1 MGRGRPKGSKN
12 KPKINLFQTIE
23 TTSNES
29 QKIEQSIIE
38 NQAENKEE
46 VKTNIDT
53 PENETPVKTKAR
65 PIKTYGICNKCNTPI
80 YMSPV
85 SINLSHLTSKAT
97 WHRRCKLERIE
108 LCNSCAAELNTL
120 IDNWILKDHPE
131 YVKWDISEKEF

>member
-12 KPKINLFQTIE
+12 RPKINLFQTIE
-23 TTSNES
+23 TTAKEE
-29 QKIEQSIIE
+29 QKIEIRSIE
-38 NQAENKEE
+38 NQPENKEE
-46 VKTNIDT
+46 IKTNIDT

-65 PIKTYGICNKCNTPI
+65 PMKIYGTCNKCNTPI

-97 WHRRCKLERIE
+97 WHRRCKLERLE
-108 LCNSCAAELNTL
+108 LCNSCASELNTL